1 MKILVL
7 FYSTWGHM
15 YRMSKAAAEGAAEV
29 EGAEI
34 RLMRVPETLSKEIIE
49 KIGAV
54 EAQKTFADVPVASPN
69 DLEWLDG
76 LIVGVSTRYG
86 MMTAQMKTFLDATGF
101 IWTKNGLMDKP
112 IAVIS
117 STAQQHGGNEVSI
130 LTTYAAFM
138 HHGMIP
144 VGLPYAFPGQSGYDQ
159 VRGGSPYGAS
169 TIAGGQGDRWPA
181 EDELAG
187 ARYQGRRLARITKK
201 LVS

>member
-15 YRMSKAAAEGAAEV
+15 YRMAKAAAEGAAAV
-29 EGAEI
+29 DGAEV
-34 RLMRVPETLSKEIIE
+34 RLMRIPETLSREVLD

-54 EAQKTFADVPVASPN
+54 EAQKTFADVPVAAPA
-69 DLEWLDG
+69 DLEGIDG

-101 IWTKNGLMDKP
+101 IWVKNGLMDKP
-112 IAVIS
+112 IAVVS

-144 VGLPYAFPGQSGYDQ
+144 VGLPYAFPGQTGHDQ

-169 TIAGGQGDRWPA
+169 TIAGGQGDRWPS

-187 ARYQGRRLARITKK
+187 ARYQGRRLAVIAKK
-201 LVS
+201 LAS